1 MLRDSSLS
9 FFVTSRG
16 TLGFFSSCEIVFIS
30 FAKRS
35 RCCWRLIHG
44 GRVSISL
51 HKLANRDN
59 GGKFEQVYC
68 FR

>member
-16 TLGFFSSCEIVFIS
+16 FFSSCEIVFIS
-30 FAKRS
+30 FANRS